1 MPKNST
7 NPIAKPSKNQ
17 NTEAQIKILR
27 EKMEYSTK
35 KLREDRDQNRRYSV
49 FIKVAT
55 VLLTGIATILLGL
68 QIQQFADIQKQ
79 VAFAFA
85 SLATLLAALEP
96 FFNYRAL
103 WVENELAIWKMHSLQ
118 DELEFYLASTSKE
131 DVKADVLDRYMKKYV
146 EIWNVLSQ
154 TWIENRR
161 REI

>member
-1 MPKNST
+1 MPKKTT
-7 NPIAKPSKNQ
+7 NPTTNDSKYL
-17 NTEAQIKILR
+17 NTETQIKILR
-27 EKMEYSTK
+27 EKMEYATK

-49 FIKVAT
+49 SIKVAT
-55 VLLTGIATILLGL
+55 VLLTGVATILLGL

-118 DELEFYLASTSKE
+118 DELEFYLASTNKE
-131 DVKADVLDRYMKKYV
+131 SVKPDKLDSYMKKYV

-161 REI
+161 REL